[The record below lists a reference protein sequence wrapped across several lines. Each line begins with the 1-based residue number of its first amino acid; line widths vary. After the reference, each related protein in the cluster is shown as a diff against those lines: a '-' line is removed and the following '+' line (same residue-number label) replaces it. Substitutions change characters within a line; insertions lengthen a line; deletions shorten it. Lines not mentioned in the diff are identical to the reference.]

1 MNGLFLKNKKR
12 RLANPRRSETFEGR
26 PLHRRPFEWIVNF
39 SGRFARGPKNSLA
52 YAQICLPIV
61 FLFHPPKRAWVERC
75 FTLETS

>member
-1 MNGLFLKNKKR
+1 MDR
-12 RLANPRRSETFEGR
+12 E
-26 PLHRRPFEWIVNF
+26 F

-75 FTLETS
+75 FTLDTS